1 MLILKSFKR
10 PKGGG
15 PCPLIQNPVKK
26 WLKYLSIFHIILLV
40 MTCVSISFPF
50 IHDLHC
56 SILFNSLANL
66 IASAICSTLM
76 ASYYIF
82 VSNKDLGTENEWAI
96 TAIITITV
104 VIIDISISG
113 WGIYTFTNSSFK
125 IYKALHDE
133 FQVEPDC
140 LQTKARVFYISGF
153 IVICL
158 HIFVAGTGL
167 ATAHTDL
174 SS

>member
-15 PCPLIQNPVKK
+15 PCPLINNPVKK

-76 ASYYIF
+76 ATYYII
-82 VSNKDLGTENEWAI
+82 VSNKDLGNI
-96 TAIITITV
+96 LLL
-104 VIIDISISG
+104 
-113 WGIYTFTNSSFK
+113 TNS
-125 IYKALHDE
+125 
-133 FQVEPDC
+133 
-140 LQTKARVFYISGF
+140 
-153 IVICL
+153 
-158 HIFVAGTGL
+158 
-167 ATAHTDL
+167 ATNIPPKGAINTNKVDNVNNV
-174 SS
+174 

>member
-15 PCPLIQNPVKK
+15 PCPLINNPVKK

-76 ASYYIF
+76 ATYYII
-82 VSNKDLGTENEWAI
+82 VSNKDLGNLLLL
-96 TAIITITV
+96 
-104 VIIDISISG
+104 
-113 WGIYTFTNSSFK
+113 TNTSTTNNPPK
-125 IYKALHDE
+125 
-133 FQVEPDC
+133 
-140 LQTKARVFYISGF
+140 G
-153 IVICL
+153 
-158 HIFVAGTGL
+158 
-167 ATAHTDL
+167 ATTTNTNKVDNVNV
-174 SS
+174 